1 MNEIQFDI
9 NLEDFSGI
17 EINIDFDIDKNER
30 YCKPA
35 MSRSKNVKYKNAS
48 QLSKSIEIKQKD
60 NAGMNALGSA
70 MAGKMAGAMNGA
82 GSSMVSDNLSGV
94 AVAPTGQLQL
104 KNIGELGQ
112 KALKDDDNKEFLKQM
127 SMYTSGRLIG

>member
-1 MNEIQFDI
+1 MDDWVKKLLANKETIGSAVKPETFEKMAQFAEAQKQKVRQI
-9 NLEDFSGI
+9 
-17 EINIDFDIDKNER
+17 
-30 YCKPA
+30 
-35 MSRSKNVKYKNAS
+35 AS
-48 QLSKSIEIKQKD
+48 QPLAGPIEIKQKD